1 MVNEFLTSIHQKY
14 FNTQTLRESIFVL
27 AIITAASW
35 TGHLSNGE
43 VVGTFQ
49 MAIVVSLEINRC
61 GCSNEISN
69 SAKRRKRIS
78 GERRKK
84 KERGEKGADCFESE
98 KFLIDIVFCT
108 FNFVDE
114 CAGLF

>member
-1 MVNEFLTSIHQKY
+1 MDAQTKFPILLNEEK
-14 FNTQTLRESIFVL
+14 ECP
-27 AIITAASW
+27 
-35 TGHLSNGE
+35 E
-43 VVGTFQ
+43 K
-49 MAIVVSLEINRC
+49 E
-61 GCSNEISN
+61 
-69 SAKRRKRIS
+69 
-78 GERRKK
+78 RKK